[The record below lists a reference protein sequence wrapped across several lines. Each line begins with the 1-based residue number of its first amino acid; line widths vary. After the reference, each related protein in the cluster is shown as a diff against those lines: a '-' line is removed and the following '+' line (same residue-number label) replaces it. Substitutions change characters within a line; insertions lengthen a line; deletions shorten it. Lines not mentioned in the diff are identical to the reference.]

1 VQGITKT
8 IKVNNMT
15 VESIMIFLGFGLL
28 MFSNLSRFIIKNK
41 DLEPIL
47 SIVAASIS
55 LGIFMTMG
63 ILSLIS

>member
-1 VQGITKT
+1 MVA
-8 IKVNNMT
+8 
-15 VESIMIFLGFGLL
+15 ESIMIFLGFGLL
-28 MFSNLSRFIIKNK
+28 MFSNMSRFIIKNK